1 MSSSLLRPSLLAIA
15 SRHAMS
21 SPTKAALGRKHAS
34 PARRSF
40 DVTVSAAASQNVDK
54 KYVPGEPIANA
65 CVVVTG
71 ANRGIG
77 LEFCKQILAKSPGNS
92 VVASCRDPNAADD
105 LAALQKEVGESRLA
119 VVALDVADETS
130 IASWAQGLGALEPV
144 QAHGGSIDVVINNAG
159 TTGTDG
165 YSKWELED
173 MTADEMMHVYKI
185 NTVGPLL
192 VTQQL
197 VKRGLIGDPGSL
209 NPVSLVGNVTS
220 KVGSVDDNGS
230 GKGYAYRASKAA
242 LNIVNKSMSID
253 LADRGIWC
261 QLLHPGWV
269 RTRMTEGRGLIDADE
284 SARGLIRCVMFRETR
299 LFPLVHYKRSTN
311 SSALTS
317 FFAHFSLIFA
327 GLWRV
332 SLVPSTGAGTTTRA
346 TRYPG
351 NTAEHSVRPIHLVT
365 RPVTA

>member
-1 MSSSLLRPSLLAIA
+1 
-15 SRHAMS
+15 
-21 SPTKAALGRKHAS
+21 
-34 PARRSF
+34 
-40 DVTVSAAASQNVDK
+40 VDK
-54 KYVPGEPIANA
+54 KYVPGEKIANA
-65 CVVVTG
+65 CVLVTG

-77 LEFCKQILAKSPGNS
+77 LEFCKQILTKSPGNS

-105 LAALQKEVGESRLA
+105 LAALRKEVGESRLA

-130 IASWAQGLGALEPV
+130 IASWAEGLGALEPV

-185 NTVGPLL
+185 NTIGPLL

-284 SARGLIRCVMFRETR
+284 SARGLIRCVMVLLFRAR
-299 LFPLVHYKRSTN
+299 LFPLVTIRKLFGVDVIFRSR
-311 SSALTS
+311 
-317 FFAHFSLIFA
+317 HA
-327 GLWRV
+327 GQWRV
-332 SLVPSTGAGTTTRA
+332 STVPSTGAGTTTRA

-351 NTAEHSVRPIHLVT
+351 NIADASDPPRNSSRHSLSSATRAASASRPPPP
-365 RPVTA
+365 PVVAGRFSPGLAPAARSQSLFLCDRSPHFQQ

>member
-1 MSSSLLRPSLLAIA
+1 M
-15 SRHAMS
+15 
-21 SPTKAALGRKHAS
+21 
-34 PARRSF
+34 
-40 DVTVSAAASQNVDK
+40 TVSAAASQNVDK

-105 LAALQKEVGESRLA
+105 LATLQKEVGESRLA

-185 NTVGPLL
+185 NTIGPLL

-269 RTRMTEGRGLIDADE
+269 RTRMTEGRGLINADE
-284 SARGLIRCVMFRETR
+284 SARGLIRYVIFPLAR
-299 LFPLVHYKRSTN
+299 LFPLVAIHK
-311 SSALTS
+311 L
-317 FFAHFSLIFA
+317 FFGVDVIFHFFIFHFCRA
-327 GLWRV
+327 GRWRV
-332 SLVPSTGAGTTTRA
+332 STVQSTGAGTTTRA

-351 NTAEHSVRPIHLVT
+351 NTAEYSVRPIHLVT

>member
-1 MSSSLLRPSLLAIA
+1 MSSSLLRPSLLAFA

-21 SPTKAALGRKHAS
+21 SPTKAALARKHAS

-40 DVTVSAAASQNVDK
+40 DATVSAAASQNVDK
-54 KYVPGEPIANA
+54 KYVPGEKIANA
-65 CVVVTG
+65 CVLVTG

-185 NTVGPLL
+185 NTIGPLL

-197 VKRGLIGDPGSL
+197 VKRGLIGDPESL

-284 SARGLIRCVMFRETR
+284 SARGLIRCVMVLLFRAR
-299 LFPLVHYKRSTN
+299 LFPLVAIRKLFGVDVIFRSR
-311 SSALTS
+311 
-317 FFAHFSLIFA
+317 HA
-327 GLWRV
+327 GQWRV
-332 SLVPSTGAGTTTRA
+332 STVPSTGAGTTTRA

-351 NTAEHSVRPIHLVT
+351 NAAQYSVRPIHLVT

>member
-1 MSSSLLRPSLLAIA
+1 MSR
-15 SRHAMS
+15 
-21 SPTKAALGRKHAS
+21 
-34 PARRSF
+34 
-40 DVTVSAAASQNVDK
+40 
-54 KYVPGEPIANA
+54 
-65 CVVVTG
+65 
-71 ANRGIG
+71 
-77 LEFCKQILAKSPGNS
+77 
-92 VVASCRDPNAADD
+92 PNAADD
-105 LAALQKEVGESRLA
+105 LVALQKEVGESRLA

-209 NPVSLVGNVTS
+209 IPVSLVGNVTS

-284 SARGLIRCVMFRETR
+284 SARGLIRCVIFRETR
-299 LFPLVHYKRSTN
+299 LFPLVQTIHKLFGVDVIFRSSLRHCCRAMEGEFGPINGCWYDYKGDE
-311 SSALTS
+311 
-317 FFAHFSLIFA
+317 IP
-327 GLWRV
+327 W
-332 SLVPSTGAGTTTRA
+332 
-346 TRYPG
+346 
-351 NTAEHSVRPIHLVT
+351 
-365 RPVTA
+365 